1 MLGHGWQQS
10 LVAILSACLD
20 LLSSAASFKTLRC
33 FVATA
38 QRTSHGL
45 SEALTLVDVGSSS
58 HASPSKLVVRTTS
71 SGLAPFHMSR
81 RSSRIC
87 RRRRCSCV
95 CMTWTASIQVRTFN
109 LILAKTRKEAARKRY
124 AEAAAQLSSC
134 EVAVVEDPESGDIRR
149 ERERRQVVNRIHG
162 RLA

>member
-1 MLGHGWQQS
+1 
-10 LVAILSACLD
+10 
-20 LLSSAASFKTLRC
+20 
-33 FVATA
+33 
-38 QRTSHGL
+38 
-45 SEALTLVDVGSSS
+45 
-58 HASPSKLVVRTTS
+58 
-71 SGLAPFHMSR
+71 
-81 RSSRIC
+81 
-87 RRRRCSCV
+87 
-95 CMTWTASIQVRTFN
+95 MTWIASIQVRTFN